1 MSLITV
7 GLPVYNADAF
17 IRDAIQSILN
27 QTFKD
32 FHLLII
38 DDGSTDNSIA
48 TIKTFNDPRIELVIE
63 DQNLGLPY
71 RLNQIAKMSNSK
83 YLARMDADDIMHPEK
98 LEKQLKVLESN
109 PEIDVLGTNAYSIDK
124 NNLIQ
129 GIRFKYSE
137 EEILKKV
144 KEFIHPTIVAKTEW
158 FKNNPYDV
166 KATRIED
173 AELWDRTLDKYNFSI
188 ITQPLLF
195 YREFGTNYYKR
206 YQNGI
211 SAMFYV
217 SKKKF
222 KSKNFKS
229 SFHWTCKGLKFL
241 FKFIIYRLFSFLN
254 IETFIIENRS
264 LKLDPLK
271 KIASNNELYKSIK
284 MNERVAF

>member
-1 MSLITV
+1 MNLITV
-7 GLPVYNADAF
+7 GLPVYNSERF
-17 IRDAIQSILN
+17 LKDAIQSILN
-27 QTFKD
+27 QTLKD
-32 FHLLII
+32 FRLIII

-48 TIKTFNDPRIELVIE
+48 TIKSFNDPRIELVVE
-63 DQNLGLPY
+63 NQNLGLPY

-124 NNLIQ
+124 SNSIQ
-129 GIRFKYSE
+129 GIRLKYSE
-137 EEILKKV
+137 KEILKKV
-144 KEFIHPTIVAKTEW
+144 KGFIHPTIVAKTEW

-173 AELWDRTLDKYNFSI
+173 AELWHRTVDKSNFSI

-195 YREFGTNYYKR
+195 YREFGINYYKR

-217 SKKKF
+217 AKKNF
-222 KSKNFKS
+222 KNKDFKS
-229 SFHWTCKGLKFL
+229 SFHWFCKGLKFL

-254 IETFIIENRS
+254 IESVMIENRS
-264 LKLDPLK
+264 LKLDPSK
-271 KIASNNELYKSIK
+271 KIVSNNELNKSIK
-284 MNERVAF
+284 INEGVTL